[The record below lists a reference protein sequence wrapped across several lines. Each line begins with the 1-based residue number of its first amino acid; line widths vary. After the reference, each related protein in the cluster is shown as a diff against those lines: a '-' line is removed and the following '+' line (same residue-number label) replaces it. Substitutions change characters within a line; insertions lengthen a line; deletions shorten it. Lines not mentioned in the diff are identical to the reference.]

1 MPASAARR
9 PPRLLHRLRSVS
21 PRLVVVFS
29 AIALIPL
36 IYAGLLTSANL
47 DPTHH
52 LDTVPAAIVNED
64 TGATASDGSALALG
78 DALTDELTS
87 STSASNFDWTR
98 TDADEAASELASG
111 AVYAVL
117 TVPAGFSAD
126 VASVGGDDPSSA
138 TAARLTIATNDG
150 ANLIVGN
157 IAATIGSTVTQTLE
171 KQVGESYLKNVYV
184 GFTDVHDSLE
194 QAADGATQ
202 LADGADTASSGSDE
216 LVVGLEQ
223 LQDGTAQLSTG
234 ADSLRSG
241 ADSAAN
247 GAATLSSGLQQLADG
262 TATLPSSAAA
272 LNTGAQSVAAG
283 ASTLD
288 GGAADLATGAATLA
302 DGTAAL
308 SSGAATA
315 ATGAQSLAEGA
326 SSVSDGA
333 TAALAGAGT
342 LRDGSAALAAS
353 TPALAAGAATV
364 DGGLQSLIAGYSTL
378 TDPER
383 IALLTQLETGA
394 AGVSA
399 GATAA
404 DQGAQTLAAGS
415 SALVGDSSGG
425 LTALAAGAA
434 SVSSGAADLTTG
446 VQSLASGA
454 ASTDSGAQSL
464 SAGAQSLATGAASLD
479 SGAAQVAAGTGTLAG
494 SVGPL
499 TTGLDSAASGAG
511 ALASGTASLASGS
524 GALATGAAGA
534 AQGSADAATGA
545 GSLASG
551 LDSLASGSETLS
563 GKLADGSAAVPS
575 YTADQADALSAVAA
589 APVAL
594 DTERLNRVP
603 EYGSGLAPYF
613 MALALWVGALAFY
626 LMSAPLSERLLA
638 ARRPAWV
645 IALRSYLP
653 GALMA
658 VAQGVLAALVIRFG
672 VGVEMAQLPALIGIA
687 VLTSLTF
694 VAINQALIALL
705 DAPGRFLALLLIVL
719 QLSSAGGT
727 YPIETAPAFFQAVH
741 GVLPLTYTV
750 EAFRSLIAG
759 GSIGVANAVLVLSL
773 WLLGALAVTVL
784 AAARRRRG
792 LTPALRDPEPLLETA

>member
-9 PPRLLHRLRSVS
+9 SPRLLHRLRSVS

-87 STSASNFDWTR
+87 STSSSNFAWTR

-126 VASVGGDDPSSA
+126 VASVGGDDPSAA
-138 TAARLTIATNDG
+138 TAARLSIATNDG

-202 LADGADTASSGSDE
+202 LADGAATASSGSDE

-223 LQDGTAQLSTG
+223 LQDGTAQLATG
-234 ADSLRSG
+234 ADSLRAG
-241 ADSAAN
+241 ADSAAD

-262 TATLPSSAAA
+262 TAALPSSAAA
-272 LNTGAQSVAAG
+272 LDTGARSVASG
-283 ASTLD
+283 AQTLD
-288 GGAADLATGAATLA
+288 GGAADLATGAASLA
-302 DGTAAL
+302 TGTAAL
-308 SSGAATA
+308 SSGATTA
-315 ATGAQSLAEGA
+315 AAGAQTLADGA

-333 TAALAGAGT
+333 TAALDGAGT

-353 TPALAAGAATV
+353 TPALATGAASV
-364 DGGLQSLIAGYSTL
+364 DTGLQSLIAGYGTL
-378 TDPER
+378 TDAER
-383 IALLTQLETGA
+383 LALLTQLETGA

-404 DQGAQTLAAGS
+404 DQGAQSLAEGS

-454 ASTDSGAQSL
+454 ASADSGAQSL
-464 SAGAQSLATGAASLD
+464 STGAQSLATGAASLD
-479 SGAAQVAAGTGTLAG
+479 SGAAQVAVGTGTLAG
-494 SVGPL
+494 SVDPL
-499 TTGLDSAASGAG
+499 TSGLDSAASGAG
-511 ALASGTASLASGS
+511 ALASGTATLASGS
-524 GALATGAAGA
+524 DTLATGAAGA
-534 AQGSADAATGA
+534 AEGTADAATGA

-551 LDSLASGSETLS
+551 IDSLATGSETLS
-563 GKLADGSAAVPS
+563 GKLADGAADVPS
-575 YTADQADALSAVAA
+575 YTADQADSLSAVAA

-626 LMSAPLSERLLA
+626 LMSAPLSERLLT

-672 VGVEMAQLPALIGIA
+672 VGVDMAQLPALMGIA

-727 YPIETAPAFFQAVH
+727 YPIETAPAFFQALH